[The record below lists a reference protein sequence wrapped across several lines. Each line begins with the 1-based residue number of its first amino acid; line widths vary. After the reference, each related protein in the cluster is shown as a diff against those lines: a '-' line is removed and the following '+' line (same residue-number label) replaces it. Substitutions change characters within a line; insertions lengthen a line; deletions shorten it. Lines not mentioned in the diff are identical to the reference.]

1 MTGILSLLNLILKI
15 LKSEETKKIS
25 GWVFVQTLKLL
36 HPIMPFITEKLWLS
50 LVDNRSFLMSQNFV
64 KVHFDPSFDNS
75 KKYILK
81 IIEILTSL
89 RNLRADLNISYKN
102 EIDIIIDTKNSSLKD
117 FITNYQTEFK
127 RLLKI
132 KSILFEENT
141 SQKKS
146 AFIVLND
153 ITILIPLDGIV
164 DIEKEIIKLENKKN
178 TYNEKLKSILGKL
191 NNKAFIEKAPDNV
204 IENFRIQEQD
214 MKSSIEKINEIINT
228 IN

>member
-1 MTGILSLLNLILKI
+1 MKEVQKKYFANIEKYQFHEIASLIYHFTWHTFCDWYIEFIKSDFKDPK
-15 LKSEETKKIS
+15 KSEETKKIS

-50 LVDNRSFLMSQNFV
+50 LVDKKSFLMSQNFI
-64 KVHFDPSFDNS
+64 KVNFDPSFDNS

-102 EIDIIIDTKNSSLKD
+102 EIDIIIDTKNNSLKD

-141 SQKKS
+141 ITKKIC
-146 AFIVLND
+146 FYCV
-153 ITILIPLDGIV
+153 
-164 DIEKEIIKLENKKN
+164 E
-178 TYNEKLKSILGKL
+178 
-191 NNKAFIEKAPDNV
+191 
-204 IENFRIQEQD
+204 
-214 MKSSIEKINEIINT
+214 
-228 IN
+228 

>member
-1 MTGILSLLNLILKI
+1 
-15 LKSEETKKIS
+15 
-25 GWVFVQTLKLL
+25 
-36 HPIMPFITEKLWLS
+36 MPFITEKLWLS
-50 LVDNRSFLMSQNFV
+50 LVDKDSFLMSQNFIQV
-64 KVHFDPSFDNS
+64 NFDETFDNS

-102 EIDIIIDTKNSSLKD
+102 EIDIIINTKNNNLID

-164 DIEKEIIKLENKKN
+164 DVDKEIIKLENKKN

-204 IENFRIQEQD
+204 IENFSIQEQE

>member
-1 MTGILSLLNLILKI
+1 
-15 LKSEETKKIS
+15 
-25 GWVFVQTLKLL
+25 
-36 HPIMPFITEKLWLS
+36 MPFITEKLWLS
-50 LVDNRSFLMSQNFV
+50 LVDKKSFLMSQNFV
-64 KVHFDPSFDNS
+64 KVNFDPSFDNS

-81 IIEILTSL
+81 IIEMLTSL

-102 EIDIIIDTKNSSLKD
+102 EIDIIIDTKNNSLKD
-117 FITNYQTEFK
+117 FVTNYQTEFK

>member
-1 MTGILSLLNLILKI
+1 
-15 LKSEETKKIS
+15 
-25 GWVFVQTLKLL
+25 
-36 HPIMPFITEKLWLS
+36 MPFITEKLWLS
-50 LVDNRSFLMSQNFV
+50 LVDKDSFLMSQNFIQV
-64 KVHFDPSFDNS
+64 NFDQSFDNS

-102 EIDIIIDTKNSSLKD
+102 EIDIIIDTKNISLKD

-164 DIEKEIIKLENKKN
+164 DVDKEIIKLENKKN

-204 IENFRIQEQD
+204 IENFRIQEQE

>member
-1 MTGILSLLNLILKI
+1 
-15 LKSEETKKIS
+15 
-25 GWVFVQTLKLL
+25 
-36 HPIMPFITEKLWLS
+36 MPFITEKLWLS
-50 LVDNRSFLMSQNFV
+50 LVDKDSFLMSQNFI
-64 KVHFDPSFDNS
+64 KVNFDQSFDNS

-102 EIDIIIDTKNSSLKD
+102 EIEIIVDTKNNNLID

-164 DIEKEIIKLENKKN
+164 DLDKEIIKLENKKD

-191 NNKAFIEKAPDNV
+191 NNKAFIEKAHDNV
-204 IENFRIQEQD
+204 IENFRIQEQE

>member
-1 MTGILSLLNLILKI
+1 
-15 LKSEETKKIS
+15 
-25 GWVFVQTLKLL
+25 
-36 HPIMPFITEKLWLS
+36 
-50 LVDNRSFLMSQNFV
+50 MSQNFIQV
-64 KVHFDPSFDNS
+64 NFDQSFDNS

-102 EIDIIIDTKNSSLKD
+102 EIDIIINTKNNNLID

-164 DIEKEIIKLENKKN
+164 DVDKEIIKLENKKN

-204 IENFRIQEQD
+204 IENFRIQEQE

>member
-1 MTGILSLLNLILKI
+1 
-15 LKSEETKKIS
+15 
-25 GWVFVQTLKLL
+25 
-36 HPIMPFITEKLWLS
+36 MPFITEKLWLS
-50 LVDNRSFLMSQNFV
+50 LVDKDSFLMSQNFIQV
-64 KVHFDPSFDNS
+64 NFDQSFDNS

-89 RNLRADLNISYKN
+89 RNLRADLNISYKD
-102 EIDIIIDTKNSSLKD
+102 EIYIIINTKNNNLID

-164 DIEKEIIKLENKKN
+164 DVDKEIIKLENKKN

-204 IENFRIQEQD
+204 IENFRIQEQE

>member
-1 MTGILSLLNLILKI
+1 
-15 LKSEETKKIS
+15 
-25 GWVFVQTLKLL
+25 
-36 HPIMPFITEKLWLS
+36 MPFITEKLWLS
-50 LVDNRSFLMSQNFV
+50 LVDKKSFLMSQNFV
-64 KVHFDPSFDNS
+64 KVNFDPSFDDS

-204 IENFRIQEQD
+204 IENFRIQEKD

>member
-1 MTGILSLLNLILKI
+1 
-15 LKSEETKKIS
+15 
-25 GWVFVQTLKLL
+25 
-36 HPIMPFITEKLWLS
+36 MPFITEKLWLS
-50 LVDNRSFLMSQNFV
+50 LVDKDSFLMSQNFIQV
-64 KVHFDPSFDNS
+64 NFDQSFDNS

-102 EIDIIIDTKNSSLKD
+102 EIDIIINTKNNNLID

-164 DIEKEIIKLENKKN
+164 DVDKEIIKLENKKN

-204 IENFRIQEQD
+204 IENFRIQEQE

>member
-1 MTGILSLLNLILKI
+1 MNKR
-15 LKSEETKKIS
+15 KKIITVAIDS
-25 GWVFVQTLKLL
+25 PAAAGAGTQAKL
-36 HPIMPFITEKLWLS
+36 I
-50 LVDNRSFLMSQNFV
+50 
-64 KVHFDPSFDNS
+64 
-75 KKYILK
+75 
-81 IIEILTSL
+81 
-89 RNLRADLNISYKN
+89 A
-102 EIDIIIDTKNSSLKD
+102 
-117 FITNYQTEFK
+117 TNYNLQQLDTGRIY
-127 RLLKI
+127 RLIGRLKI
-132 KSILFEENT
+132 KSIIFEENT

-164 DIEKEIIKLENKKN
+164 DIDKEIIKLEDKKS

>member
-1 MTGILSLLNLILKI
+1 
-15 LKSEETKKIS
+15 
-25 GWVFVQTLKLL
+25 
-36 HPIMPFITEKLWLS
+36 MPFITEKLWLS
-50 LVDNRSFLMSQNFV
+50 LVDKKSFLMSQNFV
-64 KVHFDPSFDNS
+64 KVNFDPSFDNS

-153 ITILIPLDGIV
+153 ITILIPVDGV
-164 DIEKEIIKLENKKN
+164 VEIEKEIIKLENKKN

>member
-1 MTGILSLLNLILKI
+1 
-15 LKSEETKKIS
+15 
-25 GWVFVQTLKLL
+25 
-36 HPIMPFITEKLWLS
+36 MPFITEKLWLS
-50 LVDNRSFLMSQNFV
+50 LVDKDSFLMSQNFIQV
-64 KVHFDPSFDNS
+64 NFDQSFDNS

-89 RNLRADLNISYKN
+89 RNLRADLSISYKN
-102 EIDIIIDTKNSSLKD
+102 EIDIIINTKNNNLID

-164 DIEKEIIKLENKKN
+164 DVDKEIIKLENKKN

-204 IENFRIQEQD
+204 IENFRIQEQE

>member
-1 MTGILSLLNLILKI
+1 
-15 LKSEETKKIS
+15 
-25 GWVFVQTLKLL
+25 
-36 HPIMPFITEKLWLS
+36 MPFITEKLWLS
-50 LVDNRSFLMSQNFV
+50 LVDKKSFLMSQNFV
-64 KVHFDPSFDNS
+64 KVNFDPSFDNS

-117 FITNYQTEFK
+117 FITNYQIEFK

-153 ITILIPLDGIV
+153 ITILIPLDGVV

>member
-1 MTGILSLLNLILKI
+1 
-15 LKSEETKKIS
+15 
-25 GWVFVQTLKLL
+25 
-36 HPIMPFITEKLWLS
+36 MPFITEKLWLS
-50 LVDNRSFLMSQNFV
+50 LVDKKSFLMSQNFV
-64 KVHFDPSFDNS
+64 KVNFDPSFDNS

-102 EIDIIIDTKNSSLKD
+102 EIDIIIDTKNISLKD

-178 TYNEKLKSILGKL
+178 IYNEKLKSILGKL

>member
-1 MTGILSLLNLILKI
+1 
-15 LKSEETKKIS
+15 
-25 GWVFVQTLKLL
+25 
-36 HPIMPFITEKLWLS
+36 MPFITEKLWLS
-50 LVDNRSFLMSQNFV
+50 LVDKDSFLMSQNFIQV
-64 KVHFDPSFDNS
+64 NFDQSFDNS

-102 EIDIIIDTKNSSLKD
+102 EIDIIINTKNNNLID

-164 DIEKEIIKLENKKN
+164 DVDKEIIKLENKKN

-204 IENFRIQEQD
+204 IENFRIQEQE

-228 IN
+228 IK

>member
-1 MTGILSLLNLILKI
+1 
-15 LKSEETKKIS
+15 
-25 GWVFVQTLKLL
+25 
-36 HPIMPFITEKLWLS
+36 MPFITEKLWLS
-50 LVDNRSFLMSQNFV
+50 LVDKKSFLMSQNFI
-64 KVHFDPSFDNS
+64 KVNFDPSFDNS

>member
-1 MTGILSLLNLILKI
+1 MG
-15 LKSEETKKIS
+15 
-25 GWVFVQTLKLL
+25 FVQTLKLL

-50 LVDNRSFLMSQNFV
+50 LVDKKSFLMNQIFV
-64 KVHFDPSFDNS
+64 KVNFDPSFDNS

-81 IIEILTSL
+81 IIEILTAL

-102 EIDIIIDTKNSSLKD
+102 EIDIIIDTKNSILKD

-153 ITILIPLDGIV
+153 ITILIPLDGVV

>member
-1 MTGILSLLNLILKI
+1 
-15 LKSEETKKIS
+15 
-25 GWVFVQTLKLL
+25 
-36 HPIMPFITEKLWLS
+36 MPFITEKLWLS
-50 LVDNRSFLMSQNFV
+50 LVDKKSFLMSQNFV
-64 KVHFDPSFDNS
+64 KVNFDPSFDDS

-178 TYNEKLKSILGKL
+178 IYNEKLKSILGKL

>member
-1 MTGILSLLNLILKI
+1 
-15 LKSEETKKIS
+15 
-25 GWVFVQTLKLL
+25 
-36 HPIMPFITEKLWLS
+36 MPFITEKLWLS
-50 LVDNRSFLMSQNFV
+50 LVNKDSFLMSQNFIQV
-64 KVHFDPSFDNS
+64 NFDQSFDNS

-102 EIDIIIDTKNSSLKD
+102 EIDIIINTKNNNLID

-164 DIEKEIIKLENKKN
+164 DVDKEIIKLENKKN

-204 IENFRIQEQD
+204 IENFRIQEQE

>member
-1 MTGILSLLNLILKI
+1 
-15 LKSEETKKIS
+15 
-25 GWVFVQTLKLL
+25 
-36 HPIMPFITEKLWLS
+36 MPFITEKLWLS
-50 LVDNRSFLMSQNFV
+50 LVDKDSFLMSQNFI
-64 KVHFDPSFDNS
+64 KVNFDKSFDNS

-102 EIDIIIDTKNSSLKD
+102 EIEIIVDTKNNNLID

-164 DIEKEIIKLENKKN
+164 DLDKEIIKLENKKN

-204 IENFRIQEQD
+204 IENFRIQEQE

>member
-1 MTGILSLLNLILKI
+1 
-15 LKSEETKKIS
+15 
-25 GWVFVQTLKLL
+25 
-36 HPIMPFITEKLWLS
+36 
-50 LVDNRSFLMSQNFV
+50 MSQNFI
-64 KVHFDPSFDNS
+64 KVNFDQSFDNS

-102 EIDIIIDTKNSSLKD
+102 EIEIIVDTKNNNLID

-146 AFIVLND
+146 AFIILND

-164 DIEKEIIKLENKKN
+164 DLDKEIIKLENKKN

-204 IENFRIQEQD
+204 IENFRIQEQE

>member
-1 MTGILSLLNLILKI
+1 
-15 LKSEETKKIS
+15 
-25 GWVFVQTLKLL
+25 
-36 HPIMPFITEKLWLS
+36 MPFITEKLWLS
-50 LVDNRSFLMSQNFV
+50 LVDKDSFLMSQNFI
-64 KVHFDPSFDNS
+64 KVNFDQSFDNS

-102 EIDIIIDTKNSSLKD
+102 EIEIIVNTKNNNLID

-164 DIEKEIIKLENKKN
+164 DLDKEIIKLENKKN

-204 IENFRIQEQD
+204 IENFRIQEQE

>member
-1 MTGILSLLNLILKI
+1 
-15 LKSEETKKIS
+15 
-25 GWVFVQTLKLL
+25 
-36 HPIMPFITEKLWLS
+36 MPFFTEKLWLS
-50 LVDNRSFLMSQNFV
+50 LVDKDSFLMSQNFI
-64 KVHFDPSFDNS
+64 KVNFDQSFDNS

-102 EIDIIIDTKNSSLKD
+102 EIEIIIDTKNNNLID

-164 DIEKEIIKLENKKN
+164 DLDKEIIKLENKKN

-204 IENFRIQEQD
+204 IENFRIQEQE